1 LRKGGDPENAALTIH
16 QPDNPQK
23 EKAMKTVSTLKIG
36 TLVICMVLAMALTAS
51 AADVQKDLRESS
63 TIEKVIRSGKLRVGM
78 STFVPWAMQSKTGE
92 WIGFEID
99 VAKKLAEDM
108 GVKVEFVPTKWEG
121 LIPGLLTGKFDL
133 IIAGMMGTPQR
144 ALKINFTI
152 PYDYSV
158 MNMVANKN
166 VAAGMTTVE
175 DFNKPEVTV
184 VCRNGTTAVPAVKK
198 NLPKANLRL
207 FSENGP
213 MVQELL
219 NGKAH
224 VMVASSPEPAQLA
237 VKHPETLVFIDEA
250 LGLEPISMGVRK
262 GDPDTLA
269 YLNNWIVVVRNTG
282 FIEQKVNYWWKSM
295 DWESLTQ

>member
-1 LRKGGDPENAALTIH
+1 
-16 QPDNPQK
+16 
-23 EKAMKTVSTLKIG
+23 MKKMFASKMS
-36 TLVICMVLAMALTAS
+36 VIVIIIVLCLAVAAS
-51 AADVQKDLRESS
+51 AADVQQELRQNS

-108 GVKVEFVPTKWEG
+108 GVEVEFSPTKWEG

-144 ALKINFTI
+144 ALKINFTT
-152 PYDYSV
+152 PYDFSI
-158 MNMVANKN
+158 MNIVAHKE
-166 VAAGMTTVE
+166 VAAGFNTAS
-175 DFNKPEVTV
+175 DFNKAGITLLA
-184 VCRNGTTAVPAVKK
+184 RNGTTAVASAKRVM
-198 NLPKANLRL
+198 PKAELLL

-224 VMVASSPEPAQLA
+224 AIVASSPEPAQLA
-237 VKHPETLVFIDEA
+237 AKYPETLFFIDEA
-250 LGLEPISMGVRK
+250 LMKEPISMGVRK

-269 YLNNWIVVVRNTG
+269 YLNNWIVVVQNQG
-282 FIEQKVNYWWKSM
+282 FIEEKVNYWWKGM
-295 DWESLTQ
+295 DWRALIE

>member
-1 LRKGGDPENAALTIH
+1 MTKISVVIMSILLAFAVGAL
-16 QPDNPQK
+16 
-23 EKAMKTVSTLKIG
+23 
-36 TLVICMVLAMALTAS
+36 
-51 AADVQKDLRESS
+51 AADIQKDLRESS

-144 ALKINFTI
+144 ALKINFTA

-158 MNMVANKN
+158 MNMVSNKN
-166 VAAGMTTVE
+166 VAGDMSTVA

-198 NLPKANLRL
+198 WLPKATLRL

-237 VKHPETLVFIDEA
+237 VKHPETLKFIDEA

-269 YLNNWIVVVRNTG
+269 YLNNWIVVARNSG
-282 FIEQKVNYWWKSM
+282 FIEEKVDYWWKSM
-295 DWESLTQ
+295 DWESQIQ

>member
-1 LRKGGDPENAALTIH
+1 MKKSFVGTIT
-16 QPDNPQK
+16 
-23 EKAMKTVSTLKIG
+23 MIMTI
-36 TLVICMVLAMALTAS
+36 LVLCLALTAS
-51 AADVQKDLRESS
+51 AADIQQDLQENS

-99 VAKKLAEDM
+99 VAKKLAADM
-108 GVKVEFVPTKWEG
+108 GVEIEFVPTKWEG

-144 ALKINFTI
+144 ALKINFTS

-158 MNMVANKN
+158 MNIVAHKQ
-166 VAAGMTTVE
+166 VAAGFKTAA
-175 DFNKPEVTV
+175 DFNKPGVTI
-184 VCRNGTTAVPAVKK
+184 VCRNGTTAVASVKRFM
-198 NLPKANLRL
+198 PQAELRL

-224 VMVASSPEPAQLA
+224 AMVASSPEPAQLA
-237 VKHPETLVFIDEA
+237 TKNAETLFFIDEE
-250 LGLEPISMGVRK
+250 LMKEPISMGVRK

-269 YLNNWIVVVRNTG
+269 YLNNWIVVVQNEG
-282 FIEQKVNYWWKSM
+282 FFEEKVNYWWKGM
-295 DWESLTQ
+295 EWEKLMQ

>member
-1 LRKGGDPENAALTIH
+1 MRKNRLLQLAIAT
-16 QPDNPQK
+16 
-23 EKAMKTVSTLKIG
+23 
-36 TLVICMVLAMALTAS
+36 LAMMFFLVGTAS
-51 AADVQKDLRESS
+51 AADVQKDLQQAS

-78 STFVPWAMQSKTGE
+78 STFVPWAMQDKKGE

-121 LIPGLLTGKFDL
+121 LIPSLLTGKFDL

-144 ALKINFTI
+144 ALKINFTA
-152 PYDYSV
+152 PYDYSE
-158 MNMVANKN
+158 MHIVAHKQ
-166 VAAGMTTVE
+166 VAAGFTTAS
-175 DFNKPEVTV
+175 DFNKEDVTIL
-184 VCRNGTTAVPAVKK
+184 CRNGTTAVASVKK
-198 NLPKANLRL
+198 HMPKAKLLL

-224 VMVASSPEPAQLA
+224 AVVASSPEPAQLA
-237 VKHPETLVFIDEA
+237 TKNPETLFFIDES
-250 LGLEPISMGVRK
+250 LMREPISMGVRK

-269 YLNNWIVVVRNTG
+269 YLNNWIVVVRNSG
-282 FIEQKVNYWWKSM
+282 FIEEKVNYWWKSL
-295 DWESLTQ
+295 DWQSLVE